1 MRLRISPAGY
11 VLFAGDLVAFL
22 LFVYYGKLAHHLPVT
37 FIGMLETLAPFLIGW
52 LIALLLFRS
61 YSPRAY
67 ESAGRL
73 LLSTLLTWTVA
84 APIGLVLRSW
94 WTGVPITL
102 LFTAVTYFIT
112 LAFLLGWRI
121 PFAIVFALK
130 KRSSRT
136 AV

>member
-1 MRLRISPAGY
+1 MRLRILPAGY
-11 VLFAGDLVAFL
+11 LLFAGDLVAFL
-22 LFVYYGKLAHHLPVT
+22 LFVYYGKLAHQLPVT
-37 FIGMLETLAPFLIGW
+37 FSGMLETLAPFLIGW
-52 LIALLLFRS
+52 LVAMLLFRS

-67 ESAGRL
+67 KSAGRL

-112 LAFLLGWRI
+112 LAFLLGWRV

-136 AV
+136 VL

>member
-1 MRLRISPAGY
+1 MRLRILPAGY
-11 VLFAGDLVAFL
+11 VLLVGDLVAFL

-37 FIGMLETLAPFLIGW
+37 FIGIMETLTPFLIGW
-52 LIALLLFRS
+52 IVAMLLFRS

-67 ESAGRL
+67 ETAGRL

-84 APIGLVLRSW
+84 APIGLVLRAW

-102 LFTAVTYFIT
+102 IFAAVTYFIT
-112 LAFLLGWRI
+112 LAFLLGWRV

-130 KRSSRT
+130 KRSRRIAS
-136 AV
+136 

>member
-11 VLFAGDLVAFL
+11 VLLTGDLVAFL

-52 LIALLLFRS
+52 LIAILLFRS

-112 LAFLLGWRI
+112 LAFLLGWRV
-121 PFAIVFALK
+121 PFAIVLALK

-136 AV
+136 VM

>member
-1 MRLRISPAGY
+1 MRLRILPAGY
-11 VLFAGDLVAFL
+11 VLLVGDLVAFL

-37 FIGMLETLAPFLIGW
+37 FIGIMETLTPFLIGW
-52 LIALLLFRS
+52 IVAMLLFRS

-67 ESAGRL
+67 ETAGRL

-84 APIGLVLRSW
+84 APIGLVLRAW

-102 LFTAVTYFIT
+102 IFTAVTYFIT
-112 LAFLLGWRI
+112 LAFLLGWRV

-130 KRSSRT
+130 KRSRRIAS
-136 AV
+136 

>member
-11 VLFAGDLVAFL
+11 VLLTGDLVAFL

-52 LIALLLFRS
+52 LIAMLLFRS

-112 LAFLLGWRI
+112 LAFLLGWRV
-121 PFAIVFALK
+121 PFAIVLALK

-136 AV
+136 VM

>member
-11 VLFAGDLVAFL
+11 VLLTGDLVAFL

-52 LIALLLFRS
+52 LIAMLLFRS

-112 LAFLLGWRI
+112 LGFLLGWRV

-136 AV
+136 VM

>member
-11 VLFAGDLVAFL
+11 VLFTGDLVAFL

-52 LIALLLFRS
+52 LIAMLLFRS

-112 LAFLLGWRI
+112 LAFLLGWRV
-121 PFAIVFALK
+121 PFAIVLALK

-136 AV
+136 VM

>member
-52 LIALLLFRS
+52 LIAMLLFRS

>member
-11 VLFAGDLVAFL
+11 VLLTGDLVAFL

-52 LIALLLFRS
+52 LIAMLLFRS

-67 ESAGRL
+67 ESVGRL

-121 PFAIVFALK
+121 PFAIVFTLK

-136 AV
+136 AL

>member
-11 VLFAGDLVAFL
+11 VLLTGDLVAFL

-52 LIALLLFRS
+52 LIAMLLFRS

-67 ESAGRL
+67 ESTVRL

-112 LAFLLGWRI
+112 LAFLLGWRV

-136 AV
+136 AL